1 MAKPWYRRTHLDDLR
16 FKPELKIFFTLK
28 LSPSPSLPR
37 VSVSHKVLN
46 RGEHELTSSSPPK
59 LNLALGFTRSLCCFL
74 IFAARVLGD
83 ASASVFVLG
92 ASSDGEGS
100 RALAVLCF
108 DLFMKAGAP
117 PSAIDG
123 FLSLVLKRWG
133 FVVC

>member
-1 MAKPWYRRTHLDDLR
+1 MCKHWHYRTHPEDLR
-16 FKPELKIFFTLK
+16 FKPEPKVFFTLK

-46 RGEHELTSSSPPK
+46 RGEHKLTSSSPPK
-59 LNLALGFTRSLCCFL
+59 LSLALGFTRSLCCLL

-83 ASASVFVLG
+83 ASASVVVCD